1 MKSVRLLAVLALL
14 VAMTA
19 IGSSASAEQ
28 ISAGVLDT
36 TFGGGDGTVITDLVT
51 ADNDIAYAV
60 AIQAD
65 GKIVVAGTSNGSGNF
80 DFALARYTTAGVL
93 DTTFGGGDGKV
104 TTDIVTADADYAT
117 AVAIQADGKIVV
129 AGYSN
134 GSGTNDFA
142 LARYTAAGVLDT
154 TFGGGDGKLV
164 TDIVTA
170 DQDFAYAV
178 AIQADGKIV
187 VAGTSNGSGTNDFA
201 LARYTTAGALDATFG
216 TGGKVTTDIVTADN
230 DIASA
235 MVIQADGKI
244 IVSGRSNGSG
254 SFDFALARYTTAGA
268 LDATF
273 GTGGKVTT
281 DIVTADND
289 IASAMVIQADG
300 KIIVSGRS
308 NGSGSFD
315 FALARYTT
323 AGALDATFGTGGK
336 VTTDIGADY
345 GYAVAIQA
353 DGKIVVAGT
362 SNGSGT
368 NDFALAR
375 YTTAGVL
382 DTTFS
387 QDGKVLTDIDSA
399 DADDGRAMSLQ
410 ADGKIV
416 VAGTSNGSGSSD
428 FALARYISAG
438 SGPLNPTETLYAL
451 SGDGQISVG
460 WKAPKFVGSGI
471 KTYVATAYP
480 GGSSCTTTGS
490 HACTITGLTNGT
502 NYAISITASDTS
514 GKSVVGIGTK
524 PVAPSCEGPAA
535 HGYTLT
541 NTSNGARMEPPPVL
555 LTPNC

>member
-1 MKSVRLLAVLALL
+1 MKSVRLLALLALL

-28 ISAGVLDT
+28 ISAGD
-36 TFGGGDGTVITDLVT
+36 
-51 ADNDIAYAV
+51 
-60 AIQAD
+60 
-65 GKIVVAGTSNGSGNF
+65 
-80 DFALARYTTAGVL
+80 L

-104 TTDIVTADADYAT
+104 ITDLVTADNDAVR

-134 GSGTNDFA
+134 GSGNDDFA
-142 LARYTAAGVLDT
+142 LARYTTSGVLDT

-178 AIQADGKIV
+178 SIQADGKIV

-216 TGGKVTTDIVTADN
+216 TGGKVTTDIVTADT
-230 DIASA
+230 DIVNA
-235 MVIQADGKI
+235 MAIDADGKI
-244 IVSGRSNGSG
+244 VVFGETNGAG
-254 SFDFALARYTTAGA
+254 AGYDFAL
-268 LDATF
+268 
-273 GTGGKVTT
+273 V
-281 DIVTADND
+281 
-289 IASAMVIQADG
+289 
-300 KIIVSGRS
+300 
-308 NGSGSFD
+308 
-315 FALARYTT
+315 RYTT

-353 DGKIVVAGT
+353 DGKIVVGGT
-362 SNGSGT
+362 SNGAGT

-375 YTTAGVL
+375 YTPAGVL

-387 QDGKVLTDIDSA
+387 QDGKVLTDINTDN
-399 DADDGRAMSLQ
+399 DDIRAIAID

-416 VAGTSNGSGSSD
+416 VAGTSDNGTNID
-428 FALARYISAG
+428 FTLARYIGAG
-438 SGPLNPTETLYAL
+438 SGPLDPTETLYAL

-460 WKAPKFVGSGI
+460 WKTPTHVGSGI
-471 KTYVATAYP
+471 KTYVASAYP

-490 HACTITGLTNGT
+490 HVCTITGLTNGT
-502 NYAISITASDTS
+502 NYAIAITASDTS

-535 HGYTLT
+535 YGYTLT

>member
-1 MKSVRLLAVLALL
+1 
-14 VAMTA
+14 MTA
-19 IGSSASAEQ
+19 IGSSVSAEQ
-28 ISAGVLDT
+28 ISAGDLDP
-36 TFGGGDGTVITDLVT
+36 
-51 ADNDIAYAV
+51 
-60 AIQAD
+60 
-65 GKIVVAGTSNGSGNF
+65 
-80 DFALARYTTAGVL
+80 
-93 DTTFGGGDGKV
+93 TFGGGDGKV
-104 TTDIVTADADYAT
+104 TTDIVSADADYAT
-117 AVAIQADGKIVV
+117 
-129 AGYSN
+129 
-134 GSGTNDFA
+134 
-142 LARYTAAGVLDT
+142 
-154 TFGGGDGKLV
+154 
-164 TDIVTA
+164 
-170 DQDFAYAV
+170 AV

-216 TGGKVTTDIVTADN
+216 TGGKVTTDI
-230 DIASA
+230 
-235 MVIQADGKI
+235 
-244 IVSGRSNGSG
+244 
-254 SFDFALARYTTAGA
+254 
-268 LDATF
+268 
-273 GTGGKVTT
+273 
-281 DIVTADND
+281 
-289 IASAMVIQADG
+289 
-300 KIIVSGRS
+300 
-308 NGSGSFD
+308 
-315 FALARYTT
+315 
-323 AGALDATFGTGGK
+323 
-336 VTTDIGADY
+336 GADY

-353 DGKIVVAGT
+353 DGKIVVAGE
-362 SNGSGT
+362 SNGGAGN

-387 QDGKVLTDIDSA
+387 QDGKVLTDIDS
-399 DADDGRAMSLQ
+399 DRSDNGRAMAIQ

-416 VAGTSNGSGSSD
+416 VAGISNAAGTDD
-428 FALARYISAG
+428 FALARYLGAG

-502 NYAISITASDTS
+502 NYAIAITASDTS

>member
-36 TFGGGDGTVITDLVT
+36 TFGGGDGKVISDIVT
-51 ADNDIAYAV
+51 ADSDEARAV

-65 GKIVVAGTSNGSGNF
+65 GKIVVAGYSNGSGNF
-80 DFALARYTTAGVL
+80 DFALARYTTSGVL

-104 TTDIVTADADYAT
+104 TTDIVTADADYAQ

-142 LARYTAAGVLDT
+142 LARYTTAGVLDT

-178 AIQADGKIV
+178 SIQADGKIV

-230 DIASA
+230 DIGSA

-281 DIVTADND
+281 DIVTADTD
-289 IASAMVIQADG
+289 IVNAMAIDADG
-300 KIIVSGRS
+300 KIVVFGET
-308 NGSGSFD
+308 NGAGAGYD

-336 VTTDIGADY
+336 VTTDMGADY

-375 YTTAGVL
+375 YTPAGVL

-387 QDGKVLTDIDSA
+387 QDGKVLTDINTGT
-399 DADDGRAMSLQ
+399 DDIRAIAID

-416 VAGTSNGSGSSD
+416 VAGTSDGSGTTD
-428 FALARYISAG
+428 FALARYLAAG

-535 HGYTLT
+535 YGYTLT